1 MAIVTGDRYVELL
14 VNFVEKQAESLLEG
28 TLILK
33 LNPVGLHYVQSR
45 LEALQEL
52 ERLRTGAPVDYL
64 RAYIADLGDHRAL
77 EQLRRVL
84 RLLTS
89 IKVVSVLPHPCR
101 DPTPLS
107 LLPFGRLRSL
117 ELRGCDLSTSAAR
130 GLLELRNTL
139 EKIICHNSTDA
150 LRHIFAGRIVEIQD
164 CPAWTRLS
172 FVSCASNNMVLM
184 DESLQLLPAV
194 ETLDLSRNRFAKI
207 ASLHKCMQLKYLD
220 LGFNSI
226 RTISSLNEVTA
237 QITKLI
243 LRNNALT
250 TLHGIENL
258 TTLEGLDLSFNM
270 ISNFAE
276 IELLSSLPVL
286 ESVWLE
292 GNPISC
298 ARLYRE
304 QVFSFFSDPH
314 KLKLDDKAI
323 HGREVWTV
331 KVIAARRQ
339 MQRPG
344 YGFYAPAKGEI
355 QSDVNSELRKFSEQ
369 YEANSS
375 GDFQSKA
382 KKRIARLASIE
393 DPEHKSYLLS
403 EGVEQDGSGSPVHE
417 SESQRRDATDIGENY
432 KADALVLFDRIEFL
446 KKEDSSAWF
455 QELRDLLYPT
465 NVDKEDYVQ
474 GINFNSKNRQS
485 HTRRRRQNRVDNSS
499 SKVKV
504 EGKDGSTGHHDRDI
518 PEVELQHMRDDAGDA
533 GKIVNEVQEN
543 GSLGNFSLKGKTVSN
558 SFVKHATPLHPW
570 LNSGIGEINSSEGQ
584 SKVLISNA
592 AEKLPRE
599 GMAYSFVPGTVA
611 NEEMCSGE
619 SFGSLKTIEEIIES
633 HSSSFCLSSPPH
645 YQEGILHRRQNLEE
659 EFMQLSLDSYSIA
672 SSSDSESSSDDHYLS
687 NSSSSIDRQTISHAD
702 PDTDNDN
709 ANGESNIV
717 LEDISE
723 VSGKRQHSSLFKDPS
738 LNAHGCLDSNAIE
751 DSKME
756 HTVLSCA
763 GDILADA
770 DGGRLPQTVSK
781 GMSQASKTTG
791 TWKHKRRVVLLDEV
805 GVFDA
810 DFEQTQDASSS
821 LCVNSLKNGM
831 AQLDSTQ
838 DGLDKSDGS
847 KEIIA
852 SSFNKVKHP
861 FTNCAETSDCNI
873 KTSEMSVS
881 VESDDPLKRYFHR
894 QLADDRLSESC
905 LYCFSCNCIR
915 LWEDDPD
922 EREVALLL
930 SSENKLYILT
940 PSGPSQSGV
949 AFKVLGSHK
958 LQDIKDILVGL
969 GLQALRVRIGHAV
982 SYLFLTRSIVK
993 SRELFSMLEQCFLS
1007 RPGQSYDSFL
1017 HSWEQVQIKLFEKH
1031 VLGGLRLNI
1040 FLYAMLLLE
1049 KDSAWFARSL
1059 FLTADCIF
1067 LCVED
1072 LVQFGCVSDE
1082 AVISEPYVVLDARS
1096 SISDIQ
1102 ELVIEPSQGGSLTLI
1117 SSHVICG
1124 KFCFSTTKRV
1134 LSVNNDRETCKDS
1147 LGHVV
1152 WKLKGFTDDTLP
1164 KLVTLL
1170 RALYMAA
1177 TMHPLPV
1184 KNM

>member
-89 IKVVSVLPHPCR
+89 LKVVSVLPHPCR

-207 ASLHKCMQLKYLD
+207 ASLHKCMHLKYLD

-237 QITKLI
+237 RITKLI

-250 TLHGIENL
+250 TLHGIENIA
-258 TTLEGLDLSFNM
+258 TLEGLDLSFNM

-314 KLKLDDKAI
+314 KLKLDDKVI
-323 HGREVWTV
+323 RGREVWTV

-344 YGFYAPAKGEI
+344 YGFYSPAKGEI
-355 QSDVNSELRKFSEQ
+355 HSDVNSKLRKFGEQ
-369 YEANSS
+369 HEANSS
-375 GDFQSKA
+375 GDFQLKA
-382 KKRIARLASIE
+382 KEKRIARLASIE
-393 DPEHKSYLLS
+393 DPEHKRYLLS

-417 SESQRRDATDIGENY
+417 SESKRKDEKDIGENDR
-432 KADALVLFDRIEFL
+432 ADALSLFDRIELL

-455 QELRDLLYPT
+455 QKLSDLLYTT

-474 GINFNSKNRQS
+474 GTAFNSKRQS
-485 HTRRRRQNRVDNSS
+485 HMRRRRQNRVDNSS
-499 SKVKV
+499 SKVKL
-504 EGKDGSTGHHDRDI
+504 EDKEESMGHHDRDT
-518 PEVELQHMRDDAGDA
+518 PEAELQHMRDDEGNA
-533 GKIVNEVQEN
+533 GKIVNEIQEN
-543 GSLGNFSLKGKTVSN
+543 GLLGNFYLKGKTVSN
-558 SFVKHATPLHPW
+558 SFVKHATSLKPSP
-570 LNSGIGEINSSEGQ
+570 SSEIREVNSSEEQ
-584 SKVLISNA
+584 SKVLISNTA
-592 AEKLPRE
+592 GKLPKE
-599 GMAYSFVPGTVA
+599 GMTYLCVPGTVA

-645 YQEGILHRRQNLEE
+645 YQEDILHRRQNLEE

-687 NSSSSIDRQTISHAD
+687 DSSSSIDGETVSHAD
-702 PDTDNDN
+702 ADTDHDN

-717 LEDISE
+717 LEDFNE
-723 VSGKRQHSSLFKDPS
+723 VSGKCQHSSLFKDTS
-738 LNAHGCLDSNAIE
+738 LNAHSCLDSNVIE

-756 HTVLSCA
+756 HTVLSRADDNLVDA
-763 GDILADA
+763 G
-770 DGGRLPQTVSK
+770 GGRLAQTVTK
-781 GMSQASKTTG
+781 DMSPARKTTG

-810 DFEQTQDASSS
+810 ELEQIQNPSSS
-821 LCVNSLKNGM
+821 LCVNNLKNGM
-831 AQLDSTQ
+831 TRLASIQT
-838 DGLDKSDGS
+838 GLAKSDGR
-847 KEIIA
+847 KEIIV
-852 SSFNKVKHP
+852 SSFNKVYP
-861 FTNCAETSDCNI
+861 YTNCAETSNCNI
-873 KTSEMSVS
+873 KTLEMPVS
-881 VESDDPLKRYFHR
+881 VELDDPLKQYFHR
-894 QLADDRLSESC
+894 QLADDKLSERC
-905 LYCFSCNCIR
+905 LYYFSCNCIR

-922 EREVALLL
+922 EREAALLL
-930 SSENKLYILT
+930 SSENKIYILT
-940 PSGPSQSGV
+940 PSGPSGTGI

-969 GLQALRVRIGHAV
+969 GLQTVRVRIGHAV

-1007 RPGQSYDSFL
+1007 TPVKSSDSFF
-1017 HSWEQVQIKLFEKH
+1017 HSWEQVQITLFEKH
-1031 VLGGLRLNI
+1031 VLGGLRVNI

-1059 FLTADCIF
+1059 FLTTDYIF

-1072 LVQFGCVSDE
+1072 LVQFGCVLEE
-1082 AVISEPYVVLDARS
+1082 ALISEPYFVLDGWS

-1102 ELVIEPSQGGSLTLI
+1102 ELVIEPSQGGSLTLVF
-1117 SSHVICG
+1117 SHVISG
-1124 KFCFSTTKRV
+1124 KFYSTTKRA
-1134 LSVNNDRETCKDS
+1134 LLINNHRETCKDS
-1147 LGHVV
+1147 PGHVI
-1152 WKLKGFTDDTLP
+1152 WKLKGLAEDTLP

-1170 RALYMAA
+1170 RVLYMAA
-1177 TMHPLPV
+1177 TTCPLPV

>member
-14 VNFVEKQAESLLEG
+14 VNFVDKQAGSLLEG

-45 LEALQEL
+45 LEALKEL
-52 ERLRTGAPVDYL
+52 EQLRTGAPVDYL

-89 IKVVSVLPHPCR
+89 LKVVSVFPHPCR

-107 LLPFGRLRSL
+107 LLPFGRLRYL

-164 CPAWTRLS
+164 CPAWTRLT
-172 FVSCASNNMVLM
+172 FVSCASNKMVLM

-207 ASLHKCMQLKYLD
+207 ANLHKCMQLKYLD

-237 QITKLI
+237 RISKLI

-304 QVFSFFSDPH
+304 QVFSFFSNPY

-323 HGREVWTV
+323 RGREAWTV
-331 KVIAARRQ
+331 KVIAARRL

-344 YGFYAPAKGEI
+344 YGFYAPAKDEI

-369 YEANSS
+369 YEANRS
-375 GDFQSKA
+375 GDTQPNA
-382 KKRIARLASIE
+382 KKRKSLLATIE
-393 DPEHKSYLLS
+393 DPEHKRYLLS
-403 EGVEQDGSGSPVHE
+403 EGVEQDGSSSPVHE
-417 SESQRRDATDIGENY
+417 SESQRRDVTDTGENDR
-432 KADALVLFDRIEFL
+432 ADALVLFDRIELL

-455 QELRDLLYPT
+455 QELRNLLYPT
-465 NVDKEDYVQ
+465 NVDKEDYGQVT
-474 GINFNSKNRQS
+474 NFNSKIRKP
-485 HTRRRRQNRVDNSS
+485 HTRRRRQNRVDDSS
-499 SKVKV
+499 SEVKT
-504 EGKDGSTGHHDRDI
+504 EGKEGSTDHCDRDI
-518 PEVELQHMRDDAGDA
+518 PEAELQHMRDNAADA
-533 GKIVNEVQEN
+533 GKIVNELQEN
-543 GSLGNFSLKGKTVSN
+543 GLLGNFSQKGKTVSN
-558 SFVKHATPLHPW
+558 SFVKHATSLHPW
-570 LNSGIGEINSSEGQ
+570 LNSQIRESNSSEEQ
-584 SKVLISNA
+584 SKVLISNTA
-592 AEKLPRE
+592 RKLPRD
-599 GMAYSFVPGTVA
+599 GMPYSFVPGTVA

-645 YQEGILHRRQNLEE
+645 YQEDILHRRQNLEE

-672 SSSDSESSSDDHYLS
+672 SSSDSESSSDDQYLS
-687 NSSSSIDRQTISHAD
+687 NSSSSIDGQIISHAEA
-702 PDTDNDN
+702 DTDNDN
-709 ANGESNIV
+709 ANGEINV
-717 LEDISE
+717 VFE
-723 VSGKRQHSSLFKDPS
+723 DPS
-738 LNAHGCLDSNAIE
+738 LNAHSCVDINATE
-751 DSKME
+751 DSTME
-756 HTVLSCA
+756 NAVSSCA
-763 GDILADA
+763 DDILADA
-770 DGGRLPQTVSK
+770 GGGRLPQTVSK
-781 GMSQASKTTG
+781 GMSCTFKTAG
-791 TWKHKRRVVLLDEV
+791 MRKQKRRVVLLDEV
-805 GVFDA
+805 GVFDVE
-810 DFEQTQDASSS
+810 FEQTQDASSS
-821 LCVNSLKNGM
+821 LRVSSLKNGIT
-831 AQLDSTQ
+831 QLASTR
-838 DGLDKSDGS
+838 DESDELDGS
-847 KEIIA
+847 TDIVM

-861 FTNCAETSDCNI
+861 YTNCAETSDCNI
-873 KTSEMSVS
+873 KTLETSVS
-881 VESDDPLKRYFHR
+881 VESDDPLTRYFHR
-894 QLADDRLSESC
+894 QLAEDRLSESC
-905 LYCFSCNCIR
+905 LYHVSCNCIR
-915 LWEDDPD
+915 LWEDDPH

-930 SSENKLYILT
+930 SSESKLYILT
-940 PSGPSQSGV
+940 SSGPSQSGI

-969 GLQALRVRIGHAV
+969 GLQTLRVRIGHAV
-982 SYLFLTRSIVK
+982 SYLFLTRSVVK
-993 SRELFSMLEQCFLS
+993 SRELFNMLEQCFLS
-1007 RPGQSYDSFL
+1007 RPGQSSDSFL
-1017 HSWEQVQIKLFEKH
+1017 QSWEQVQIKLFEKH
-1031 VLGGLRLNI
+1031 VLGGLRFNI

-1049 KDSAWFARSL
+1049 KDRAWFARSL
-1059 FLTADCIF
+1059 FLTADYIF

-1072 LVQFGCVSDE
+1072 LVQFGSLSEE
-1082 AVISEPYVVLDARS
+1082 AVISEPYFVLDACS

-1102 ELVIEPSQGGSLTLI
+1102 ELVIESSQGESLTLI
-1117 SSHVICG
+1117 FSHVISG
-1124 KFCFSTTKRV
+1124 KFRFSTSKRTLLV
-1134 LSVNNDRETCKDS
+1134 HNDRETCKDS
-1147 LGHVV
+1147 LSHVA
-1152 WKLKGFTDDTLP
+1152 WKLKGVAEETLP
-1164 KLVTLL
+1164 KLVILL

-1177 TMHPLPV
+1177 TMRPLTV